1 MVAEAIHRLS
11 PRADRPFVAFSPCA
25 LPESLIED
33 ELFGH
38 EKGAFT
44 GAVQLRRGR
53 FEEAK
58 GGTIFIDEI
67 GELALPL
74 QAKLL
79 RVLQGRAIER
89 IGSNLPH
96 SVDVRILCATS
107 RNLEK
112 MVQEGTFREDL
123 YFRISVVKIHMPP
136 LRERIDDIPL
146 LAEFFLKGFA
156 KNHNKAARSL
166 APGFLAALAS
176 HRWPGNVRELQNI
189 IERSVVLANGTAQL
203 GVDDLPPEV
212 RDIAI
217 GDQVTMGTGYFHE
230 AVRNFKRDLVRSALR
245 LHGGNKLRAAQELRI
260 SRCYLHR
267 LLHQLQILED
277 EIAEP
282 SETDSESQSMVA
294 VGTVGKR
301 LGADSALI

>member
-1 MVAEAIHRLS
+1 
-11 PRADRPFVAFSPCA
+11 
-25 LPESLIED
+25 
-33 ELFGH
+33 
-38 EKGAFT
+38 
-44 GAVQLRRGR
+44 
-53 FEEAK
+53 
-58 GGTIFIDEI
+58 
-67 GELALPL
+67 
-74 QAKLL
+74 
-79 RVLQGRAIER
+79 
-89 IGSNLPH
+89 
-96 SVDVRILCATS
+96 
-107 RNLEK
+107 

-156 KNHNKAARSL
+156 KNHNKAARCF
-166 APGFLAALAS
+166 APGFLAALVS

-217 GDQVTMGTGYFHE
+217 GDQVTTAGCFHE

-282 SETDSESQSMVA
+282 SETDSESRGMVA